1 MSQPI
6 AWTDSPSTSSPLSAT
21 NLNRAT
27 KRALFNVKDQPYNAA
42 GNGVAD
48 DTTAIQNAINAANTA
63 GGGRVYLPAGVY
75 LLSSAL
81 TMKRR
86 VVLLGDGT
94 TASDANTGTI
104 LYQSSTSANA
114 IAAVDQRDMGIE
126 NLSIVG
132 PGSGTG
138 TGIRFTRSVNADIA
152 RLVFRGIQVTGFGSQ
167 GIELS
172 NPITSVFDSVLVD
185 STTVGWNV
193 HGVTGAGGS
202 AGTSCT
208 FLGCYTSG
216 CTQTG
221 YRLDNMCYC
230 AFVGCASDACGIG
243 YELIESGT
251 QGISFTGCGC
261 ESTVSGGASY
271 PGIGWKINAAVGV
284 ALSGCF
290 TYDLLNTS
298 VWVTGSAAAV
308 NITGF
313 SENTPQGG
321 VPSSIKVDSGS
332 TASLDSIAVVTAMS
346 LAAGTTPLSL
356 PAIASA
362 TSATTGA
369 ATALPANP
377 VGYITASI
385 NGTSRKIP
393 YYAT

>member
-1 MSQPI
+1 MSQPV

-27 KRALFNVKDQPYNAA
+27 KRALFNVRDQPYSAV
-42 GNGVAD
+42 GNGIAD

-63 GGGRVYLPAGVY
+63 GGGRVHLPAGTY
-75 LLSSAL
+75 LITSAL
-81 TMKRR
+81 TMRRR
-86 VVLLGDGT
+86 VVLTGDGI
-94 TASDANTGTI
+94 TASDSSTGTI
-104 LYQSSTSANA
+104 LYLSSTSANA
-114 IAAVDQRDMGIE
+114 IVGVDQRDMGIE

-138 TGIRFTRSVNADIA
+138 TGIRFTRSVTADIA
-152 RLVFRGIQVTGFGSQ
+152 RLTFRNIQVTGFGSQ

-172 NPITSVFDSVLVD
+172 NPITSVFDRVLVD
-185 STTVGWNV
+185 STPVGWNV
-193 HGVTGAGGS
+193 HGVLGAGGS
-202 AGTSCT
+202 AGTSCV
-208 FLGCYTSG
+208 FLGCYTAG

-251 QGISFTGCGC
+251 QGISFTGCGV
-261 ESTVSGGASY
+261 ESTVSGGGSY
-271 PGIGWKINAAVGV
+271 PGLGWKINSAVGV
-284 ALSGCF
+284 TLNGCF
-290 TYDLLNTS
+290 SFDLVNTS
-298 VWVTGSAAAV
+298 VWVTGNAAAV

-313 SENTPQGG
+313 SENSPQGG
-321 VPSSIKVDSGS
+321 VTSSILVDSGC
-332 TASLDSIAVVTAMS
+332 TVSLDSVSVATAMS
-346 LAAGTTPLSL
+346 LAAGTTPLSM
-356 PAIASA
+356 PAIAST
-362 TSATTGA
+362 TSATSGA

-377 VGYITASI
+377 VGYITVSI